1 MLGDTYIDDE
11 PPDLKVPSEIS
22 AHLLMTPQF
31 PTTQYPYTTG
41 TTLEFQ
47 TSRPPEKPNQDKI
60 TSWESTFNSTT
71 EKKSEKYQSK
81 DEEPKLSY
89 KAHSSKYAP
98 TEYEHGFRAWNS
110 LTYKDRDLE
119 QKEFFKD
126 MARKKKSQK
135 INQEELEQLISHAI
149 DDGGDTEEGSSGN
162 GIDDATKTSSS
173 SSTPSWLQM
182 NKTIETGST
191 IGQMQRSKRLKESNN
206 NGSGESTSN
215 FDSGNED
222 AVKNHPWGLV
232 FTVIGTVLLDFDAD
246 ACQSPSR
253 AYMLDVTIP
262 GKYNKECIVFSNA
275 KLEEIKLSIVK
286 CVELTSA
293 CLACFSISYHPKCF
307 STQNTECC
315 KILVLLIMAYLFI

>member
-60 TSWESTFNSTT
+60 TSWGSTFNPTT

-149 DDGGDTEEGSSGN
+149 DDGDDTEEGSSGD

-262 GKYNKECIVFSNA
+262 GKYNKEYVLFSRMPSWR
-275 KLEEIKLSIVK
+275 KLSIVK

-315 KILVLLIMAYLFI
+315 KILALLIMAYLFI